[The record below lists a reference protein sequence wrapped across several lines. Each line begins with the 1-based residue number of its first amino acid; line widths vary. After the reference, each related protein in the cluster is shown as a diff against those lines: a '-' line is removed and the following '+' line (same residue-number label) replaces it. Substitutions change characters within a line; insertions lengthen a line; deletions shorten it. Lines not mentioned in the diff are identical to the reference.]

1 MRNIAISLIS
11 KKTNESTGEIIIKYK
26 QSEDMMKMKLVLAG
40 VVSIALV
47 LGCGKKSEENVAE
60 KQIEHETGS
69 EVNANISNDSVK
81 VKAKNDELQMEAD
94 NKTMNLKQEG
104 NVKTE
109 QATLVT
115 VTDVNFE
122 SEVLKSDIPVM
133 VDFWAPWCRPCLI
146 AAPVLE
152 KIAEQ
157 YQGRLKVCKL
167 NVDEA
172 RQTAMKYGIRSIPT
186 LNIYKHGELVDQMI
200 GVTPN
205 YEFDLKKKIESH
217 L

>member
-1 MRNIAISLIS
+1 M
-11 KKTNESTGEIIIKYK
+11 KKT
-26 QSEDMMKMKLVLAG
+26 LVLAG

-47 LGCGKKSEENVAE
+47 LGCGKKSEENIAE
-60 KQIEHETGS
+60 KRIEHQTGS
-69 EVNANISNDSVK
+69 K
-81 VKAKNDELQMEAD
+81 
-94 NKTMNLKQEG
+94 
-104 NVKTE
+104 E
-109 QATLVT
+109 QAKPIEVR
-115 VTDVNFE
+115 DDNFE
-122 SEVLKSDIPVM
+122 SEVLKSDIPVL

-152 KIAEQ
+152 KIAQQ

-186 LNIYKHGELVDQMI
+186 LNIYKDGEVMDQMI